1 MDENQ
6 KPTMTVEEMALEE
19 RKFLHELSN
28 LLVVAHGMSTFVHQS
43 LTENPDAKIGDVE
56 KMNKVVDS
64 MGKINRLVKS
74 RRAVLHS
81 VSIK

>member
-56 KMNKVVDS
+56 KMNKVIES

>member
-6 KPTMTVEEMALEE
+6 KPTMTEEEMALEE

>member
-43 LTENPDAKIGDVE
+43 LTENPDSKIGDVE

>member
-1 MDENQ
+1 MQDHQ
-6 KPTMTVEEMALEE
+6 KPPMTVEEMALEE

-43 LTENPDAKIGDVE
+43 LTEDPDAKMGDVE
-56 KMNKVVDS
+56 KMNKVVES
-64 MGKINRLVKS
+64 MGKINRLVKN

-81 VSIK
+81 VTVK